1 MSKTP
6 SVRIELRVNARR
18 FPHLYRFVSGAGQGE
33 ATELIR
39 RFLETSLA
47 EIAGTP
53 PLSIPP
59 DVQAAVAAPQPA
71 PVAPATPAPAIPA
84 PATPAPATPAPAA
97 APVPA
102 PIPEAAAPTPAA
114 SDDMGALRRELAQR
128 LRFTSG
134 GGA

>member
-1 MSKTP
+1 MSRAP
-6 SVRIELRVNARR
+6 SIRIELRVNARR

-39 RFLETSLA
+39 RFLESSLA

-59 DVQAAVAAPQPA
+59 EVQAVVAPPIPVSPDPPPPPA
-71 PVAPATPAPAIPA
+71 PEATALPAPPPA
-84 PATPAPATPAPAA
+84 PG
-97 APVPA
+97 
-102 PIPEAAAPTPAA
+102 A
-114 SDDMGALRRELAQR
+114 SADMDALRRELAQR

-134 GGA
+134 GDA

>member
-39 RFLETSLA
+39 RFLETSLS

-71 PVAPATPAPAIPA
+71 PVAPATPAPAA
-84 PATPAPATPAPAA
+84 PPPAA

-102 PIPEAAAPTPAA
+102 LIPEAAAPTPAA